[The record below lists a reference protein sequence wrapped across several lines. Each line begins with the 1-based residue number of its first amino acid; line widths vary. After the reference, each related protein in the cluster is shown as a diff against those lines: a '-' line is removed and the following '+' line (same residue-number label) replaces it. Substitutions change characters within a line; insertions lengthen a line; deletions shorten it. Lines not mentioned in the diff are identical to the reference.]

1 MYRQIFWQYL
11 KDLATNEKGEGMVG
25 WILATLLTV
34 AIVVVLH
41 GAITDWLGPFW
52 STVQSKIESIV

>member
-1 MYRQIFWQYL
+1 MYNQLLWQYL
-11 KDLATNEKGEGMVG
+11 KDLMTNENGEGMVG

-41 GAITDWLGPFW
+41 GAITGWLGPFW
-52 STVQSKIESIV
+52 LTVQSRIESIV